1 MPAKRADR
9 YCVVFDCESDGG
21 VPNVAPQDRELHIQR
36 FMQFTVTC
44 ALKIPSDAILE
55 QRPQDDI
62 IAASTAMHWW
72 RDVAPESAKGNPI
85 EDLLTL
91 FDDADVIVGFNCL
104 QFDFPLLY
112 RFYKMS
118 QRSSETPSQRYMN
131 HRSKCLDIMLR
142 LRDATGSFV
151 KLDTVLK
158 ANGLPTKS
166 GSGKEAVRLW
176 ADGERDKLMDYC
188 KTDVEVTAR
197 LALTETLRLQDV
209 TVPHQVHGLRCA
221 MASRYAVRMK
231 RKCEEEEFV
240 IV

>member
-1 MPAKRADR
+1 MPAKRVDR
-9 YCVVFDCESDGG
+9 YCVVFDCESDTG
-21 VPNVAPQDRELHIQR
+21 VPNVAPQDREMHIQR

-44 ALKIPSDAILE
+44 ALKIPSEAILE
-55 QRPQDDI
+55 QRSQDDI
-62 IAASTAMHWW
+62 IAASTPMHWW
-72 RDVAPESAKGNPI
+72 RDVAVGNAKGNPI

-118 QRSSETPSQRYMN
+118 QRSSETPLQRYMN
-131 HRSKCLDIMLR
+131 HRAKCLDIMLR
-142 LRDATGSFV
+142 LRDATGSYV

-158 ANGLPTKS
+158 GNGLPTKS
-166 GSGKEAVRLW
+166 GSGKDAVRLW
-176 ADGERDKLMDYC
+176 ADGEREKLLDYC

-197 LALTETLRLQDV
+197 LALTETLRLHDV
-209 TVPHQVHGLRCA
+209 NIPHHVHGLRCA